1 MEAAARPKPIAIV
14 TSDTGPQNPAFTRHA
29 GAAAR
34 HRARHPVPLGAAG
47 LSDRIGSVLKVEL
60 HAHTHLDPLDYIP
73 HTTRQLID
81 RAASLGYHALAVTLH
96 NRYFDPAEDRAYAAE
111 RGVVLIAGVERTI
124 ERRHMLLLNF
134 PPSSADVTT
143 FEALRA
149 YRAQHRHG
157 LVVAPHAFYPT
168 GSAMRG
174 MADRYA
180 DLVDAVEVNSMFTP
194 WLNFN
199 RAAIHW
205 ARDNGKPIVGNT
217 DLHLLEQLG
226 TTYSL
231 VDAAPDPDAIC
242 EAIRT
247 GRVQVRSEALPSI
260 RAGWIFARMLAGG
273 AVGRIRRLF
282 R

>member
-1 MEAAARPKPIAIV
+1 
-14 TSDTGPQNPAFTRHA
+14 
-29 GAAAR
+29 
-34 HRARHPVPLGAAG
+34 
-47 LSDRIGSVLKVEL
+47 VLKVEL

-73 HTTRQLID
+73 HTTRQLIE

-96 NRYFDPAEDRAYAAE
+96 NRYYDPAADRAYAAE
-111 RGVVLIAGVERTI
+111 RGVVLISGIERTI
-124 ERRHMLLLNF
+124 QGRHMLLLNF
-134 PPSSADVTT
+134 PSSSADVTT

-149 YRAQHRHG
+149 FKAQHHSG

-168 GSAMRG
+168 GSAMRA

-180 DLVDAVEVNSMFTP
+180 DLIDAIEVNSMFTA

-199 RAAIHW
+199 RAAIRW
-205 ARDNGKPIVGNT
+205 ARANRKPLVGNT

-231 VDAAPDPDAIC
+231 VDAAPEPDAIC
-242 EAIRT
+242 EAIRR
-247 GRVQVRSEALPSI
+247 GRVEVRSEALPSI

-273 AVGRIRRLF
+273 AVGRVRGLIGRG
-282 R
+282 